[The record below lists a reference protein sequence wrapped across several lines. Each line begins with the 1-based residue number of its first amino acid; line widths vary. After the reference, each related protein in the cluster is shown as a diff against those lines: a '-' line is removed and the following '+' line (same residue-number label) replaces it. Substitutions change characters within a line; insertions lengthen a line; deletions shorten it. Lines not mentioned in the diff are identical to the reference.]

1 MVLADFGLATIMDS
15 DFCPESFYISFDTNG
30 YSIINSEYKE
40 EGTKNKCY
48 VYKNILKDNIAT
60 MIYDLIK
67 N

>member
-1 MVLADFGLATIMDS
+1 MDS
-15 DFCPESFYISFDTNG
+15 DFCPESFYISFDTND